1 MKVGVLGS
9 GDVGK
14 SLARG
19 FISRGHEVMVGTSDP
34 PKLADFAREVNCQ
47 IGSFAETAAFGEM
60 IALATR
66 GRATPH
72 IIEDAGKQKF
82 SGKIVIDVTNP
93 LVFGEGPPT
102 LDPSGTDSGG
112 EQNQRAIPDAKVVK
126 AFNTVGAPLF
136 VDPKLRGGPPTM
148 FVAGDD
154 ADAKRA
160 VADICKAWGW
170 EVADIGPLSSA
181 RYLEAM
187 CLTWVLYGFVSNDW
201 SPHAFKMLKA
211 T

>member
-14 SLARG
+14 ALARG
-19 FISRGHEVMVGTSDP
+19 FVSRGHEVMVGTSDP
-34 PKLADFAREVNCQ
+34 PKLADFAREANCKT
-47 IGSFAETAAFGEM
+47 GSFAETAAFGEM

-66 GRATPH
+66 GRATPK

-82 SGKIVIDVTNP
+82 TGKVVIDVTNP

-112 EQNQRAIPDAKVVK
+112 EQNQRTIPDAKVVK
-126 AFNTVGAPLF
+126 AFNTVGNRLF
-136 VDPKLRGGPPTM
+136 VDPQLPGGPPTM
-148 FVAGDD
+148 FIAGED

-160 VADICKAWGW
+160 VSDLCKAWGW
-170 EVADIGPLSSA
+170 KLLMSGQSPRRDISKRCA
-181 RYLEAM
+181 
-187 CLTWVLYGFVSNDW
+187 
-201 SPHAFKMLKA
+201 
-211 T
+211 